1 MENLLKEPRPAVT
14 SEDAAAIL
22 LSTFGVTG
30 TVSELPSER
39 DRNFLVDTGR
49 GSLVLKV
56 SHSAENPQVIEME
69 NAAMRH
75 IESVDPEL
83 PIPRIVPAKDSAA
96 VSWVTATDGRRHLV
110 RAITV
115 IAGTHLQG
123 GAMTPELA
131 DQIGSV
137 CARTEVALRGFF
149 HPAAGRTH
157 DWDIRHCG
165 QLSEYIDAVSDSAR
179 ARLIVAVLE
188 RITPALATLDS
199 LPAQVQH
206 ADVTL
211 TNILAVNDELTG
223 VIDFGDIH
231 HTASVCDLAVTL
243 TSVLRPVSNR
253 SWSEIVVIA
262 AAFLRG
268 YQKIRA
274 VEVAEAAVL
283 GDLVL
288 ARLTTTVLISAWRG
302 AAIAENAVYIEQH
315 DNPSWELLERLMELT
330 PTATQQLWS
339 RLAGT
344 SRVQTGLSADA
355 RLHGR
360 RDAVLGG
367 KLAPL
372 SYRSPLQIVRG
383 EGPWVFDAAGRRYLD
398 GYNNVPVVGHSH
410 PVVNQAINRQLG
422 LLNVNS
428 RYLHNNVVELAERLL
443 ATMPDGLDTCVFVN
457 SGTEAV
463 DLAWRM
469 ATVFTGNSGAAVVD
483 WAYHGISHAV
493 SDFSPNDWSAQMA
506 SPGNSPAHVATFAAP
521 SGMSSRA
528 DGISRVDGAVAE
540 LNSRGHRPALVIL
553 DPLFT
558 SAGIIDASSSFM
570 SGMVDSSRSAGALF
584 LADEVQSGFGR
595 TGEQLWRFVSQG
607 VVPDF
612 VTLGKPMGNGH
623 PIGAVVTRREIA
635 ERFLLRQEYF
645 STFAASP
652 VSSAAALTVLD
663 VLEAEQLPAQAMRV
677 GEYLRERVRDLD
689 LGVIRDVRGI
699 GLIAGIELDLSRPET
714 GSVVEDLK
722 QRGVLV
728 GATGRGG
735 NVLKVR
741 PPLVWT
747 ERHADLLVA
756 ALAPALASGAGS
768 RTKDPR
774 R

>member
-14 SEDAAAIL
+14 SEDAAEIL
-22 LSTFGVTG
+22 LSTFGVIGSVT
-30 TVSELPSER
+30 ELPSER
-39 DRNFLVDTGR
+39 DRNFLVDTGK

-83 PIPRIVPAKDSAA
+83 SIPRIVPAKDSAA
-96 VSWVTATDGRRHLV
+96 VSWVTAADGRRHLV
-110 RAITV
+110 RVITA

-123 GAMTPELA
+123 SAMTPELA
-131 DQIGSV
+131 EQIGMV
-137 CARTEVALRGFF
+137 CARTGVALRGFF
-149 HPAAGRTH
+149 HAAAGRTH
-157 DWDIRHCG
+157 DWDIRYCTK
-165 QLSEYIDAVSDSAR
+165 LSGYIDAINDSDR
-179 ARLIVAVLE
+179 RKLIVAVLE
-188 RITPALATLDS
+188 RITPTLAALDT

-211 TNILAVNDELTG
+211 TNILAINDELTG

-243 TSVLRPVSNR
+243 ASVLRPVSDH
-253 SWSEIVVIA
+253 SWSEIVSIT
-262 AAFLRG
+262 AAFMRG
-268 YQKIRA
+268 YQRIRA

-283 GDLVL
+283 GDLLL
-288 ARLTTTVLISAWRG
+288 ARLATTVLISAWRG

-315 DNPSWELLERLMELT
+315 DTASWELLKRLLELT
-330 PTATQQLWS
+330 PVATKQLWS

-344 SRVQTGLSADA
+344 SRVLTGLSPDEV
-355 RLHGR
+355 LHDR
-360 RDAVLGG
+360 RNAVLGG

-383 EGPWVFDAAGRRYLD
+383 AGPWVFDAAGRRYLD

-410 PVVNQAINRQLG
+410 PVVNQAIYRQLG

-428 RYLHNNVVELAERLL
+428 RYLHANVVELAERLL
-443 ATMPDGLDTCVFVN
+443 ATMPEELDTCVFVN
-457 SGTEAV
+457 SGTEGV

-469 ATVFTGNSGAAVVD
+469 ATLFTGNSGAAVVD

-506 SPGNSPAHVATFAAP
+506 APGNSPAHVATFAAP
-521 SGMSSRA
+521 SGTSTRA
-528 DGISRVDGAVAE
+528 DGVRRVDGAVAE
-540 LNSRGHRPALVIL
+540 LNSRGHRPALVIV

-558 SAGIIDASSSFM
+558 SAGIIDAPSAFM
-570 SGMVDSSRSAGALF
+570 AGMIDSSRSAGALF

-595 TGEQLWRFVSQG
+595 TGEQLWRFVAQD

-623 PIGAVVTRREIA
+623 PIGAVITRREIA

-652 VSSAAALTVLD
+652 VSSVAALTVLD
-663 VLEAEQLPAQAMRV
+663 VLQAEQLPAQAMRV
-677 GEYLRERVRDLD
+677 GEYLRDRVRDLG
-689 LGVIRDVRGI
+689 LGVVRDVRGT
-699 GLIAGIELDLSRPET
+699 GLIAGIELDLPRPET

-722 QRGVLV
+722 RRGVLV

-747 ERHADLLVA
+747 ERHVDLLVS
-756 ALAPALASGAGS
+756 ALGPALASAAGS
-768 RTKDPR
+768 
-774 R
+774 